1 MTSEPTLT
9 AEAMLT
15 AVIGAQVTGGCDKWD
30 IFGRPEPHPDIQGAI
45 QGGLIFH
52 ILLDPETLR
61 AAYGTEKKV
70 YRFDFVH
77 ATGEELEK
85 SHWAGRAIFNAW
97 YAGGTDAAIS
107 TAYELLAPL

>member
-1 MTSEPTLT
+1 MTPTT
-9 AEAMLT
+9 QPSAEKMLT
-15 AVIGAQVTGGCDKWD
+15 EIITAQVTGGCDKWD

-45 QGGLIFH
+45 EGGLIFH

-77 ATGEELEK
+77 ATGEELER

-97 YAGGTDAAIS
+97 YAGGTAKAIEM
-107 TAYELLAPL
+107 AFQLLP